1 MPSVDTTL
9 IIPAYNEEQRI
20 SAGFQRLAAA
30 AESGRID
37 LTKLHILY
45 VDDGSTDS
53 TFSLAQEI
61 ARSLP
66 HATVLKLQS
75 NVGKGAA
82 VTAGVRATTT
92 ARLIFTDTDFAID
105 PAQIPQLLAG
115 LDDAPLAIGS
125 RLDNGHIDYG
135 SAVRTFAGR
144 SFNRLIQLVTSV
156 EVGDTQCG
164 FKALTSAH
172 AKILFHFITIHG
184 FAFDVELLTRA
195 QQLHWPITP
204 VPVTWDDVKGSH
216 VRLAQD
222 SVAMLAELAAA
233 RTRRLPDLFGLALPG
248 TTNLDDLRQ
257 ACAGSTLLNAPLLQ
271 RDDGALLFLATL
283 HNAHAAQT
291 SLRAV
296 LTAIGPQERQDVVR
310 SVSLEDIAHYGVN
323 APKLLSEI

>member
-164 FKALTSAH
+164 FKA
-172 AKILFHFITIHG
+172 F
-184 FAFDVELLTRA
+184 TR
-195 QQLHWPITP
+195 
-204 VPVTWDDVKGSH
+204 
-216 VRLAQD
+216 
-222 SVAMLAELAAA
+222 E
-233 RTRRLPDLFGLALPG
+233 
-248 TTNLDDLRQ
+248 
-257 ACAGSTLLNAPLLQ
+257 
-271 RDDGALLFLATL
+271 
-283 HNAHAAQT
+283 AAQT
-291 SLRAV
+291 VFQLQTIERWGFDPEILFIALKRGLKVQEVGVSWAHDERSRMSYLKDGIQMLKEIVQIRWNALTGRYNKPIVAGQRA
-296 LTAIGPQERQDVVR
+296 TQGR
-310 SVSLEDIAHYGVN
+310 
-323 APKLLSEI
+323 